1 MFVPVNQYEINMK
14 TNTSMLKVTF
24 LILIFLVFVTSCNHS
39 PEYVDEN
46 TSIPIESTGETPAF
60 KSVTNTLENN
70 EPKQIQEQV
79 KIIRNAS
86 LRMEVKDIEEATRIA
101 RRYTSQYAGY
111 VSDER
116 MKNTYYSKENR
127 FTIRVPQEYF
137 DVLMDSISS
146 LSNQID
152 SKNVSTIDVTEEYV
166 DIQSRLLTKRE
177 VKKRYE
183 DILRSKA
190 KTVKEVLQAEEK
202 IRILQEEIEVAEG
215 RLRYMTT
222 NVSYSTIQIDVYET
236 IPETDDSRD
245 EKPSFWEE
253 IKDSLRF
260 GLSLIEGVVLFLLH
274 IWPITI
280 IALTLGVSIFRK
292 RKSRRK

>member
-1 MFVPVNQYEINMK
+1 MFVPVNQYEIKMK
-14 TNTSMLKVTF
+14 TNTSMLKVAF

-39 PEYVDEN
+39 SEYANEKA
-46 TSIPIESTGETPAF
+46 SIPVESTGETPAF
-60 KSVTNTLENN
+60 KTVTANK
-70 EPKQIQEQV
+70 PKQIQEQV

-137 DVLMDSISS
+137 DTLMDSISS
-146 LSNQID
+146 LSDHID
-152 SKNVSTIDVTEEYV
+152 SKSVSTIDVTEEYV
-166 DIQSRLLTKRE
+166 DIQSRLQTKKE

-236 IPETDDSRD
+236 ISEIDDVRD
-245 EKPSFWEE
+245 EKPSFWDK

-260 GLSLIEGVVLFLLH
+260 GLSLIEGVILFLLH
-274 IWPITI
+274 IWPVTI
-280 IALTLGVSIFRK
+280 IALTLGVSIFKK

>member
-1 MFVPVNQYEINMK
+1 MFVLVNQYEINMK

-24 LILIFLVFVTSCNHS
+24 LILFFSVFVTSCNHS
-39 PEYVDEN
+39 PEYADEN

-60 KSVTNTLENN
+60 KTVTATSGSN
-70 EPKQIQEQV
+70 EPKQIQDQI

-86 LRMEVKDIEEATRIA
+86 LRMEVKNIEEATRIA
-101 RRYTSQYAGY
+101 RQYTLQYAGY
-111 VSDER
+111 ISDER
-116 MKNTYYSKENR
+116 MKNTHYSKENR

-146 LSNQID
+146 LSDHID

-166 DIQSRLLTKRE
+166 DIQSRLQTKIE

-236 IPETDDSRD
+236 VSEVTDPRD
-245 EKPSFWEE
+245 EEPSFWDE

-260 GLSLIEGVVLFLLH
+260 GLSIIEGVILFLLH